1 MRSRRGAINLIL
13 TVCLVAVPIVVFW
26 QRQSIYDWY
35 KLRGYSPAAA
45 IVNLASAD
53 TMTDKSRRIFYVNH
67 PQLVGDSS
75 SFRQDCSVTEQTI
88 VLGCYHPSQ
97 QGIFVYD
104 VQDPRLSGIE
114 EVTSAHEMLHAVYD
128 RLSTSDKNNV
138 NKMLNDYYQTGLHD
152 QRILD
157 TMDAYKKT
165 EPKDVVNEMHSIFGT
180 EIAQL
185 PPALENYYKQ
195 YFQKRA
201 AVVAESQK
209 YEGEFTSRSTKAAQ
223 YEAQLNT
230 LKQKIQ
236 TEETD
241 LKTQLAKIEA
251 DQARLDSLRSSN
263 QIEAYNSGVGSYNAE
278 IDTYNVGVA
287 QYKRDVN
294 RYNALVEQYNAVAGE
309 LKQLYGAI
317 DTRLSPKSAQ

>member
-1 MRSRRGAINLIL
+1 MRAKSGAINLFL
-13 TVCLVAVPIVVFW
+13 TVCLVAVPAVAFL
-26 QRQSIYDWY
+26 QRQNIYDWY
-35 KLRGYSPAAA
+35 KLHDYKPTAA
-45 IVNLASAD
+45 IATLASAD

-67 PQLVGDSS
+67 PQLTSDST
-75 SFRQDCSVTEQTI
+75 SFRQDCSITEQTI
-88 VLGCYHPSQ
+88 VLGCYHPNQ

-104 VQDPRLSGIE
+104 VQDPRLSGVE
-114 EVTSAHEMLHAVYD
+114 EVTSAHEMLHAAYD
-128 RLSTSDKNNV
+128 RLSTSNKNNV

-185 PPALENYYKQ
+185 PPALESYYKQ
-195 YFQKRA
+195 YFRNRA

-223 YEAQLNT
+223 YEAQLNS

-236 TEETD
+236 TEEAD

-251 DQARLDSLRSSN
+251 DQVRLDSLRSSN
-263 QIEAYNSGVGSYNAE
+263 QIEAYNGGVASYNAE
-278 IDTYNVGVA
+278 IDVYNAGVA
-287 QYKRDVN
+287 QYKKDVN
-294 RYNALVEQYNAVAGE
+294 RYNALVEQYNAIAGE

-317 DTRLSPKSAQ
+317 DTRLQTRSAH